1 MKIQFTDAQTTVVGL
16 VAIRDTQH
24 CRVADLV
31 FGRDELAE
39 QTRRLNDPG
48 FPLPAGIVGGV
59 RSLASSALR
68 KNANDQVPLC

>member
-1 MKIQFTDAQTTVVGL
+1 MRRALGASKAAGSVKIQFTDAQTTVVGL

-48 FPLPAGIVGGV
+48 FPLPAGIVGGMD
-59 RSLASSALR
+59 R
-68 KNANDQVPLC
+68 